1 VHARK
6 VHGARRSPAPPL
18 AKGPK
23 TRKAQSSRV
32 GVAPRFLF
40 ASKFPDHC
48 VNNTWSGKRSPIMA
62 LHCGLHSC
70 SCLSCP
76 AADCSWNA
84 GERLLPHTLLQ
95 AHRRVLASTRNS
107 SLQVERGMRWARET
121 GVVGRWVMVCVAAN
135 LATVAQPLPQRAS
148 PCADSRTIN
157 ATWCNSALPVAER
170 VAALVRALLPAE
182 KAGLLT
188 NVASAVPR
196 LALPTY
202 DWWNEAV
209 HGFAR
214 VQVINQTDG
223 STHDVH
229 VNATS
234 FPMSIG

>member
-1 VHARK
+1 MH
-6 VHGARRSPAPPL
+6 
-18 AKGPK
+18 
-23 TRKAQSSRV
+23 QSRD
-32 GVAPRFLF
+32 R
-40 ASKFPDHC
+40 
-48 VNNTWSGKRSPIMA
+48 IA
-62 LHCGLHSC
+62 LMDCIPC
-70 SCLSCP
+70 SCLCLP
-76 AADCSWNA
+76 RRRTAA
-84 GERLLPHTLLQ
+84 GTLLSGFQ
-95 AHRRVLASTRNS
+95 PHAVAGASPRAGVHAKLKS
-107 SLQVERGMRWARET
+107 PRERGMRWARET
-121 GVVGRWVMVCVAAN
+121 RGAVGRWVMVWVAAN
-135 LATVAQPLPQRAS
+135 LATVAQPLPERVS